1 MKRKYVIAVA
11 IITLLSGA
19 KYIHPNK
26 LEVKDETVYI
36 NQLEEKNKL
45 LIEALDNFGA
55 SSKEQAIEIYAE
67 GVKTRSGPKQ
77 YSVMCKNL
85 KEDFIKTMEED
96 ENYAWVTGFSS
107 PWVKDYKVI
116 EYKKNKD
123 NSYTVVIKFSWET
136 GGGPFGETNTTLT
149 LVNENEIWCIT
160 HIQNDY
166 K

>member
-19 KYIHPNK
+19 KYIHANK

-55 SSKEQAIEIYAE
+55 SSKEQAVNIYAE
-67 GVKTRSGPKQ
+67 GVKTRSGPMQ

-116 EYKKNKD
+116 EDKKNKD

-136 GGGPFGETNTTLT
+136 GGGPFGETNTTLI
-149 LVNENEIWCIT
+149 LVNENEIWCIKD
-160 HIQNDY
+160 IQHDY